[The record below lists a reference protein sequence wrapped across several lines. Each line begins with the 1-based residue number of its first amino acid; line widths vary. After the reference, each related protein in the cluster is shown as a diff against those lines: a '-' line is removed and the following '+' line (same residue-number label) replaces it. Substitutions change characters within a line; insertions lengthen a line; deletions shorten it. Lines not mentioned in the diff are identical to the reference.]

1 MAAGLWKTG
10 RNVIGL
16 AGGGARPTAEPSD
29 VPRLM
34 DDFLRRLHLDLDH
47 VAAGRRDL
55 LDVLAD
61 THSQFI
67 EIHPFDDGNGRAGR
81 LITSWQCLRG
91 GARVIVS
98 VSARDLYL
106 EAMSQAAGGRIGPLR
121 TILAACLGRELDYA
135 IAVAE
140 GRTDPT
146 GANREAGPAR
156 PVPPRGRGSGS
167 CPVAERYGGQQRY
180 AGTR

>member
-1 MAAGLWKTG
+1 
-10 RNVIGL
+10 
-16 AGGGARPTAEPSD
+16 
-29 VPRLM
+29 M

-67 EIHPFDDGNGRAGR
+67 EIHPFDDGNGRACAGVPV
-81 LITSWQCLRG
+81 
-91 GARVIVS
+91 VIVS